1 MRIIGVHH
9 CGLWKCVWDA
19 CRSICSEQGGALVET
34 AVTMP
39 ILFLLLL
46 GAAEFALVEY
56 KAIEVSNAA
65 NAAAQYGTSSP
76 ISAADTTGIQL
87 AATNDATNVALGTTQ
102 VSISCICSNG
112 SASTCAAGDCS
123 SSHIEQILTVQT
135 QASYT
140 PPIHLPGL
148 PMTFALQGLAVRKV
162 LQ

>member
-1 MRIIGVHH
+1 MRIIGFHH
-9 CGLWKCVWDA
+9 SGLWKRVWDA

-76 ISAADTTGIQL
+76 ISAADTTGIRL
-87 AATNDATNVALGTTQ
+87 AATNDATNVAL
-102 VSISCICSNG
+102 CICSNG
-112 SASTCAAGDCS
+112 TASTCAAGDCS